1 MSNST
6 NIPDDE
12 ILPEYNLKGGVRG
25 KYAAGTNLV
34 RLDADVAAVFPD
46 SDSVNR
52 ALRAIAGII
61 QDHEAKVR
69 RLSHTGRV
77 RIRRRTVLPPGAG

>member
-1 MSNST
+1 MNDQS

-12 ILPEYNLKGGVRG
+12 ILPEYSLKGGVRG
-25 KYAAGTNLV
+25 KYAARYAAGTNLV

-61 QDHEAKVR
+61 QEREAK
-69 RLSHTGRV
+69 S
-77 RIRRRTVLPPGAG
+77 PA

>member
-1 MSNST
+1 MSDAT

-12 ILPEYNLKGGVRG
+12 ILPEYCLEGGVRG
-25 KYAAGTNLV
+25 KYAARYAAGTNLV

-61 QDHEAKVR
+61 QEREAK
-69 RLSHTGRV
+69 T
-77 RIRRRTVLPPGAG
+77 AA